1 MGSQNNN
8 NEASAKLNSLQDLLN
23 EYKSYQNTNENYDQS
38 VVDDIEKKIQG
49 ATDDNRLLVGGG
61 INYGGFKYGN
71 QIDDDTIAKLQEQ
84 VNQAKQNSSKYADRM
99 AAKSAQDSAQ
109 SSAGSAQTAAQ
120 NTGVNRE
127 TAALVGGNKSDINY
141 GNQYIQNR
149 QSMKSSLNDAQNEY
163 LANQASNS
171 KLTQEGN
178 NLQTGAFLN
187 NMNGFLQGFGNG
199 AQVGMGF

>member
-38 VVDDIEKKIQG
+38 VVDEFEQKIKQAG
-49 ATDDNRLLVGGG
+49 DKPVVSGGG
-61 INYGGFKYGN
+61 INYAGNIAGG
-71 QIDDDTIAKLQEQ
+71 IDDDTIAKLQEQ
-84 VNQAKQNSSKYADRM
+84 VNQAKQNSSKYADKM